1 MKRSPTGLTQMTIET
16 IVFAVVALGAL
27 AAALT
32 MVLAPNAVHSALLLV
47 GVQVC
52 LAIMFLLQGAFFIAA
67 LQVIVYAGA
76 IMVLFVFVVML
87 LGVDQKEAMIEP
99 ISFQRPLA
107 IGLGALLLAE
117 GLLIGASGLLPRAT
131 AANTAVAGEGNVEA
145 VARVL
150 FTKWSFAFEFT
161 SVLLAVAIVGV
172 MVLAK
177 QSRGS
182 E

>member
-1 MKRSPTGLTQMTIET
+1 MIIET
-16 IVFAVVALGAL
+16 LVFAVVALGAL
-27 AAALT
+27 AAALA
-32 MVLAPNAVHSALLLV
+32 MVLAPNAVHAALLLV
-47 GVQVC
+47 AVQVG
-52 LAIMFLLQGAFFIAA
+52 LAILFLLQGAFFIAA

-87 LGVDQKEAMIEP
+87 LGVDQKDAMIEP

-107 IGLGALLLAE
+107 IGLGALVLAE
-117 GLLIGASGLLPRAT
+117 GLVIGASELLPVAR

-172 MVLAK
+172 MVLGKRTGAGEAG
-177 QSRGS
+177 Q
-182 E
+182 